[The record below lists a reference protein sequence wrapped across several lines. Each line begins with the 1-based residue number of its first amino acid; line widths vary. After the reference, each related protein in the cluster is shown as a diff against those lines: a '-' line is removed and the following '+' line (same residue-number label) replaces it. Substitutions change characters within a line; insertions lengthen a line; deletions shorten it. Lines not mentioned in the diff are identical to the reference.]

1 MKVTIGKATLGLMM
15 LLSAGFLITLLVS
28 ADDQHAVAPYNE
40 ESTLVSSSVGI
51 A

>member
-1 MKVTIGKATLGLMM
+1 MKITTGKATLGLMM

-28 ADDQHAVAPYNE
+28 ADNQQPFAITMRRARCR
-40 ESTLVSSSVGI
+40 SSVGL